1 MMGLPTLL
9 VISEDNER
17 NKEWCGVRVSSVFPK
32 RNASSLHFIF
42 LLLFS
47 RKHVFFNDLLFLF
60 YVLFFGLD
68 REPKQVAF
76 WSINVLLLSPFLF
89 LFWREAVFL

>member
-32 RNASSLHFIF
+32 QNASSLHFIF

-47 RKHVFFNDLLFLF
+47 RKHVFF
-60 YVLFFGLD
+60 
-68 REPKQVAF
+68 
-76 WSINVLLLSPFLF
+76 
-89 LFWREAVFL
+89 